1 MARTKKAN
9 VFDDADYI
17 ARPFAYT
24 RFKATV
30 YDKANKSTS
39 EREFTV
45 TGNVKQEGR
54 LETAANKQLDKG
66 YKLIAVDME
75 SVTVVT
81 RTLAMTVEAFKENA
95 VDITDKI

>member
-9 VFDDADYI
+9 VFDGADYI
-17 ARPFAYT
+17 ARPFACT

-30 YDKANKSTS
+30 YNKANKSTG

-54 LETAANKQLDKG
+54 LETAVKKQLEDG
-66 YKLIAVDME
+66 YKLIAVDMDSIKVE
-75 SVTVVT
+75 T

-95 VDITDKI
+95 VDVTDKI